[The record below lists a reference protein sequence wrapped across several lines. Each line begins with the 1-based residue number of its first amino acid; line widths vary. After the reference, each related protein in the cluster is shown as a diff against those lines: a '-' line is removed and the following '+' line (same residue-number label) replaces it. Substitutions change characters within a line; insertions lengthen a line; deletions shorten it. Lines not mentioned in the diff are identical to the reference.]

1 MVTVKTGSID
11 LLIDLCYTIVMNIF
25 YLSKNPIQC
34 AQMHVDKHVVKM
46 ILELA
51 QLLSTAHRV
60 LDGTPI
66 IGLSKTGRKQ
76 TRYAL
81 PDGRDSTLYSATHIN
96 HPSAV
101 WVRESSANYDWLYT
115 HLLALGREY
124 THRYSRTH
132 LTIDKLGTI
141 LKDAPKNIK
150 QGGLTKMPSCM
161 GDEFKVGDDP
171 IANYRNYYTVG
182 KASLH
187 RWTNRLPPQWM
198 QGEVVII
205 PQDDEEDN
213 YRTVYTIKR

>member
-1 MVTVKTGSID
+1 MNLFVLSID
-11 LLIDLCYTIVMNIF
+11 P
-25 YLSKNPIQC
+25 KE
-34 AQMHVDKHVVKM
+34 AAEAHGDKHVVKM
-46 ILELA
+46 ILETA

-60 LDGTPI
+60 LDGVEEA
-66 IGLSKTGRKQ
+66 GKSASGRKKKVWK
-76 TRYAL
+76 L
-81 PDGRDSTLYSATHIN
+81 PDAIDTIMYSATHIN

>member
-1 MVTVKTGSID
+1 
-11 LLIDLCYTIVMNIF
+11 MNIF
-25 YLSKNPIQC
+25 Y
-34 AQMHVDKHVVKM
+34 VDSDSEIAACDMVDRHVVKM
-46 ILELA
+46 ILETA

-60 LDGTPI
+60 LDGVEEA
-66 IGLSKTGRKQ
+66 GKSASGRNKKVWK
-76 TRYAL
+76 L
-81 PDGRDSTLYSATHIN
+81 PDAIDTIMYSATHIN

-101 WVRESSANYDWLYT
+101 WVRESSANYDWLYS
-115 HLLALGREY
+115 HLLALGCEY

-150 QGGLTKMPSCM
+150 QGGMTKMPSCM
-161 GDEFKVGDDP
+161 RDEFKVGDDP

-205 PQDDEEDN
+205 PHEKDDDN
-213 YRTVYTIKR
+213 YKTVYTIKR